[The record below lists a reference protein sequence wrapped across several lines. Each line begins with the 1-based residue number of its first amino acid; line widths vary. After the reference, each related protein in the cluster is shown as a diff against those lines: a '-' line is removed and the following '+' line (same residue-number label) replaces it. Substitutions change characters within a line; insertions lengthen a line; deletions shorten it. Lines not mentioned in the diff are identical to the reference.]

1 MEPTLEEFPMN
12 QEQET
17 LVNRLEE
24 AELSLRRFIRVKP
37 NKAPAEPEGWADNL
51 HTPDELNGSPMWGVV
66 GREGLV
72 LIDTD
77 KEEMAKQIG
86 ELFPKT
92 FVVLSPNRKLP
103 HFYFSVK
110 DGDVPNRTLRLP
122 NTPGG
127 AGEIRAQ
134 NHYLVAA
141 GSEFNG
147 SKYSILK
154 DRPIAEVKF
163 DDFMQG
169 IEPFLGDNKEQRL
182 TTKEIQDGAEAG
194 TRHHYGI
201 RMATYLIVVQKF
213 DRGAAIQEMNRW
225 NELNDPPMAT
235 NDLERMVDYA
245 ISKHGVAPPP
255 DEDEEDDPKEFFTEK
270 TDSKGNSTMGSFIP
284 KKLADRIKNERHF
297 LTARDNED
305 VFVYDGHVYNLDG
318 EATIKEMGRKKLKEL
333 SKEYY
338 ISETMNHLRQ
348 TTYVPRDWL
357 DADNPLIVTKN
368 CVLNPETL
376 ETFPC
381 SPEIFTTIAIPV
393 TYDTEKDCPAI
404 KKFLTEVVN
413 IADIKLLQ
421 EICGYILLKRYVF
434 QKAVMMLGSG
444 ANGKSTMIRIIA
456 AMIGSDNIST
466 PSLQS
471 LLYDR
476 FAASQLYHKLAN
488 LHADI
493 PDKEL
498 KNTGLFK
505 MLLGG
510 DWIDAQRK
518 HRDPFKFI
526 NYAKLIYSAN
536 ELPKTNDLTPAFFRR
551 WILINF
557 PNTFPEDSKK
567 CDPHIIG
574 KLTTEDELSGFL
586 NWSLVGLQRLL
597 KQGHFSKTQPS
608 TEIEAEWIR
617 QTDSLAAFVK
627 ENVKVKRGMC
637 ISKEMFYEHYT
648 EYCSENESDVIT
660 KSSVGH
666 RLPTLISQTSAFK
679 PQYKGKQ
686 RVTAWKDI
694 CVIDGIE
701 EVGNNYST
709 PDNQKDD
716 YCIEKKGTSSY
727 DIPAA
732 QQSFDEDDP
741 SYDEG
746 YPSPG

>member
-1 MEPTLEEFPMN
+1 MN
-12 QEQET
+12 SEQEI
-17 LVNRLEE
+17 LVSRLEE
-24 AELSLRRFIRVKP
+24 AGLSLRRFIRVKP
-37 NKAPAEPEGWADNL
+37 DKHPLEPKGWAKNL
-51 HTPDELNGSPMWGVV
+51 HTPDELNGSPMWGIV

-77 KEEMAKQIG
+77 KLGMANAI
-86 ELFPKT
+86 ERIFPET
-92 FVVLSPNRKLP
+92 FTVTSPNRKLP

-110 DGDVPNRTLRLP
+110 DGDVPNRTLRLKHS
-122 NTPGG
+122 PGG

-141 GSEFNG
+141 GSEFDG
-147 SKYSILK
+147 MKYTITE

-163 DDFMQG
+163 DDFMQW

-182 TTKEIQDGAEAG
+182 TTKEITGGVEAG

-213 DRGAAIQEMNRW
+213 DRDSAIQEMNRW
-225 NELNDPPMAT
+225 NKMNDPPMT
-235 NDLERMVDYA
+235 PYDLERMVDYA
-245 ISKHGVAPPP
+245 ILKHGVAPPP
-255 DEDEEDDPKEFFTEK
+255 GEEEDDPKEFFTE
-270 TDSKGNSTMGSFIP
+270 TTNSNGNPTMGSFVP
-284 KKLADRIKNERHF
+284 KKLADRIKDERHF

-318 EATIKEMGRKKLKEL
+318 EATVKEMARKKLREL

-338 ISETMNHLRQ
+338 ISETLHHLKQ

-393 TYDTEKDCPAI
+393 TYDPEKDCPTI
-404 KKFLTEVVN
+404 KKFITEIIDKEN
-413 IADIKLLQ
+413 IELVQ
-421 EICGYILLKRYVF
+421 EICGYVLMKKYVF
-434 QKAVMMLGSG
+434 QKAIMMLGGG
-444 ANGKSTMIRIIA
+444 ANGKSTLLRVIA
-456 AMIGSDNIST
+456 AMIGDEHIST

-476 FAASQLYHKLAN
+476 FSASQLYHKLAN

-493 PDKEL
+493 PTREL

-510 DWIDAQRK
+510 DLINAQRK

-536 ELPKTNDLTPAFFRR
+536 ELPKTDDLSPAFFRR
-551 WILINF
+551 WILIKF
-557 PNTFPEDSKK
+557 PNTFPENSKK
-567 CDPHIIG
+567 CDPHILD
-574 KLTTEDELSGFL
+574 KLITEDELSGFL
-586 NWSLVGLQRLL
+586 NWSLKGLQRLL
-597 KQGHFSKTQPS
+597 KQGHFTKTQPRA
-608 TEIEAEWIR
+608 EIESEWIR

-627 ENVKVKRGMC
+627 ENVKVKIGEC
-637 ISKEMFYEHYT
+637 ISKELFFELYT
-648 EYCSENESDVIT
+648 AYCSENESDAIT

-666 RLPTLISQTSAFK
+666 RLPTLVSQTSAFR
-679 PQYKGKQ
+679 PQYEGK

-694 CVIDGIE
+694 SVTDVTQKERNISYTRAHNKSDYYIE
-701 EVGNNYST
+701 KIVVNT
-709 PDNQKDD
+709 PD
-716 YCIEKKGTSSY
+716 
-727 DIPAA
+727 IPTTDPKLDE
-732 QQSFDEDDP
+732 FDSRESD
-741 SYDEG
+741 G
-746 YPSPG
+746 YE